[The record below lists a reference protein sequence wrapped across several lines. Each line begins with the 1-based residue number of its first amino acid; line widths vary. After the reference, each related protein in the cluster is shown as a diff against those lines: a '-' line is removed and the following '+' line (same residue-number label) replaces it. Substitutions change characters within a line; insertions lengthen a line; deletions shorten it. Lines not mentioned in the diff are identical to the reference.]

1 MAFTNAAIPFST
13 PGARPTLLAVGEIP
27 SSVLIPMLPF
37 ENSSMEQLIASE
49 ASCQRTNQ
57 ALIGTNVSTL
67 LMAVLFFTYRYFKQ
81 AKPRTEKPIASDFDG
96 YDIIHPIDE
105 ARVLDD
111 GLHDV
116 GQMSKETST
125 LHSAA
130 IAHFPLHRSDFLA
143 WRPRFFSKP
152 WLWHTRDGD
161 RSKEAAAEEGRTSLS
176 PNNLPDSYWDTFLER
191 GRNVF
196 GTVSTLFKVYNQRNT
211 GSVEARPFVAQED
224 ESTKSPPLVTGDPL
238 EIGDRRSPEQ
248 TPPASNPT
256 QTTTASSN
264 HNAGTEGS
272 VTTTTASPRAHRHK
286 ELQKPFPFVPAPR
299 IGSGT
304 APPSSFSGIAIQ
316 GTDPRGGLS
325 RSTTASSD
333 VSSVPSL
340 PLYQHCPNNP
350 EGSTSPTPSSAPS
363 TYDPLRESIPPVPA
377 LPSAEGIATPTTL
390 RAEGE
395 RIGLMSSNTLAKGHQ
410 RRTSGLASSRT
421 STMQSTWSDYPQR
434 GNHFS
439 VYKRNTFVDHIFP
452 ASLDAQSR
460 HVDFGPID
468 GLRGKR
474 TNQVLF
480 GTNVTILIMAALFVT
495 YHGFRKTMSR
505 RSHSKL
511 LADDSRGFG
520 PSHTTVGGR
529 LAGDELHNVVRESLD
544 ASPRSPGIGWVGEE
558 TLSSPVSTTSRIP
571 LRGQHSAMWHSRFS
585 KARWVLRTRGGGRFA
600 EGAEEGRTLPT
611 LNELS
616 EIIGDCW
623 YKLRAQGRDALAS
636 VSTLATKVSHRSNSN
651 IGSRRPKGTRTKSTA
666 TEFGTNDDILYQQLH
681 PDSSSVPAVCREH

>member
-421 STMQSTWSDYPQR
+421 STMQSTWSDVSSIPSVPSFPRSIEHSEGGSATPTPSSPPSLYGHDWLQVLRESALFGVTSVTAAPPGVGQGRPAPTTNRPLDR
-434 GNHFS
+434 GRRPTTRAQS
-439 VYKRNTFVDHIFP
+439 MPTLSTSRARSTP
-452 ASLDAQSR
+452 PRDAQ
-460 HVDFGPID
+460 
-468 GLRGKR
+468 
-474 TNQVLF
+474 N
-480 GTNVTILIMAALFVT
+480 
-495 YHGFRKTMSR
+495 
-505 RSHSKL
+505 
-511 LADDSRGFG
+511 
-520 PSHTTVGGR
+520 
-529 LAGDELHNVVRESLD
+529 
-544 ASPRSPGIGWVGEE
+544 
-558 TLSSPVSTTSRIP
+558 
-571 LRGQHSAMWHSRFS
+571 
-585 KARWVLRTRGGGRFA
+585 
-600 EGAEEGRTLPT
+600 
-611 LNELS
+611 
-616 EIIGDCW
+616 
-623 YKLRAQGRDALAS
+623 
-636 VSTLATKVSHRSNSN
+636 
-651 IGSRRPKGTRTKSTA
+651 
-666 TEFGTNDDILYQQLH
+666 
-681 PDSSSVPAVCREH
+681 